1 MIRPL
6 RALLRDATGATVV
19 EFALVAPVLI
29 TVLMAMFDMGYNMW
43 AVTMLQGSLQ
53 QAARASTLESAG
65 GGTTSIDGIIT
76 HRVKQLIPDATIA
89 FSRKSYTNFGDVG
102 RAEDYTD
109 SDKNGTCDHGEPYE
123 DANGNG
129 GWDSDRGALGVG
141 GARDAVLYSVSVS
154 YPRALPLLSAIGL
167 PKTVTANARTVLR
180 NQPFKLQAVSTTV
193 GNCP

>member
-1 MIRPL
+1 MIRTL
-6 RALLRDATGATVV
+6 RHLRRDRTGATIV

-29 TVLMAMFDMGYNMW
+29 MVLLAMFDIGYNMW

-65 GGTTSIDGIIT
+65 GGTATIDDIIV
-76 HRVKQLIPDATIA
+76 HRVKQLIPGSTIVFA
-89 FSRKSYTNFGDVG
+89 RKSYTNFGDVG

-109 SDKNGTCDHGEPYE
+109 SDKDGICDHGEPYE

-129 GWDSDRGALGVG
+129 SWDSDRGALGNG
-141 GARDAVLYSVSVS
+141 GARDAVLYTVSVS
-154 YPRALPLLSAIGL
+154 YPRAFPLLTIIGL

-180 NQPFKLQAVSTTV
+180 NQPFKLQAVSTKV
-193 GNCP
+193 GNCA